1 MYMTNTVR
9 LMKTLKDERKT
20 KRVCIQATWD
30 TRDKLAELGHAGMS
44 LGDVLRDLVEE
55 KYQQLQRQQQQ
66 SQKQMLSARR

>member
-1 MYMTNTVR
+1 MNS
-9 LMKTLKDERKT
+9 KSKDERKT

-55 KYQQLQRQQQQ
+55 KHQQLQRQQQC
-66 SQKQMLSARR
+66 QKQLLSARR